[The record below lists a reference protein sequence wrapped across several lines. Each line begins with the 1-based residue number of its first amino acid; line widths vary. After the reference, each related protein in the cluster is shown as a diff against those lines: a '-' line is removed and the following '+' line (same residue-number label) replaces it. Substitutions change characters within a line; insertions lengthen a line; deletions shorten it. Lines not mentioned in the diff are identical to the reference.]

1 MTIKAVIFDLDGVIV
16 TTDHFHYKAW
26 KQLSDDEGIYF
37 DKEINQRLRGISRM
51 DSLNILLEKS
61 SETYPKEEKK
71 ELAERKNNYYK
82 KLIKTL
88 TPKDILPGVKDL
100 IEDLKLNNIKIAIG
114 SSSKNSPAILQY
126 IGLYEIFD
134 VIIDGNQISH
144 SKPNPEVFLKAA
156 KKLRIDPK
164 DCLVIE
170 DAKAGVQAAI
180 EGGMKVLAVGFAAT
194 CCKKS
199 TLSKKDLTQIC
210 IKDMLNI

>member
-37 DKEINQRLRGISRM
+37 DKEINQRLRGVSRM

-61 SETYPKEEKK
+61 SRTYFQEEKK

-100 IEDLKLNNIKIAIG
+100 IEALKLNNIKIAIG

-126 IGLYEIFD
+126 IGLYETFD

-164 DCLVIE
+164 NCLVIE
-170 DAKAGVQAAI
+170 DAKAGVQAAM

-199 TLSKKDLTQIC
+199 TLCKKDLTQIC

>member
-26 KQLSDDEGIYF
+26 KQLSDDEQIYF

-61 SETYPKEEKK
+61 SKTYSKEEKK

-100 IEDLKLNNIKIAIG
+100 IETLKLNNIKIAIG
-114 SSSKNSPAILQY
+114 SSSKNSTAILEY
-126 IGLYEIFD
+126 IGLYETFD

-164 DCLVIE
+164 NCLVIE
-170 DAKAGVQAAI
+170 DAKAGVQAALG
-180 EGGMKVLAVGFAAT
+180 GGMKVLAVGFASR
-194 CCKKS
+194 CCPEAN
-199 TLSKKDLTQIC
+199 LCKDNLTQLCFKKLLAI
-210 IKDMLNI
+210 